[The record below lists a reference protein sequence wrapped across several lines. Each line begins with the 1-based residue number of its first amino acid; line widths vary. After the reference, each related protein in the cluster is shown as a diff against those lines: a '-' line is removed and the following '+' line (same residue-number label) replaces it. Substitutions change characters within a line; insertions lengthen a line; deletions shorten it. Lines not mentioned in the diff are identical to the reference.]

1 MQDLTWNSPTTTGLA
16 IIEICLASVCA
27 ALPVFWPVLENSWGM
42 IFVTYEVKITREYG
56 IFIPRTAKKPNPP
69 EITASSNSIELTT
82 ISAQPSQSSGPPEWN
97 PYVGDAKTG
106 LGDSETI
113 IESLTERPAGW
124 FKKAA
129 GNN

>member
-1 MQDLTWNSPTTTGLA
+1 
-16 IIEICLASVCA
+16 
-27 ALPVFWPVLENSWGM
+27 M

-56 IFIPRTAKKPNPP
+56 IFIPRTAKKPKTPD
-69 EITASSNSIELTT
+69 IAASSNSIELTT

-113 IESLTERPAGW
+113 IESLAERPAGW